1 MVEIFFK
8 SLFNLEGIAPEKP
21 HRATFEAKVGE
32 IEMSCENLKSLILRF
47 LSTNIL
53 TLLKSTLAK
62 KKKFSSEA
70 FPVDSHVTE
79 HPRPCVQLNYF
90 KTRRINVM
98 FNKRAAVFYL
108 V

>member
-1 MVEIFFK
+1 MEIFSK

-21 HRATFEAKVGE
+21 HRATFEAKVGV
-32 IEMSCENLKSLILRF
+32 IENVMWKFKKFDIAIRF
-47 LSTNIL
+47 HQYSNSIE
-53 TLLKSTLAK
+53 KHFGQE
-62 KKKFSSEA
+62 KFSSEA

-98 FNKRAAVFYL
+98 FNKRAAVFYR